1 MGRFFRALWGFIRD
15 NTLTLLLFLAIAGVL
30 VYGLNEAAA
39 SSGAE
44 AKRIAE
50 ESIRRAVVSC
60 YALEGSYPETYG
72 YLRDNYGL
80 QIDEDRII
88 VHYEIFA
95 SNIMPDITVIER

>member
-1 MGRFFRALWGFIRD
+1 MKQFFRVLWDFMRD
-15 NTLTLLLFLAIAGVL
+15 NVLTLLLFLAIAGL
-30 VYGLNEAAA
+30 LAHGLNEATI
-39 SSGAE
+39 SSGTE

-80 QIDEDRII
+80 QIDEDKFI

-95 SNIMPDITVIER
+95 SNIMPDISVIER

>member
-15 NTLTLLLFLAIAGVL
+15 NALTLLLFLAIAGVL

-50 ESIRRAVVSC
+50 
-60 YALEGSYPETYG
+60 LEGSYPETYG

-80 QIDEDRII
+80 QIDEDRFI